1 MVIIKSVSGFPP
13 RNKRFPPGLKARSVR
28 TSSSEMSS
36 AEPSP
41 SAAILRAP
49 AQPLWLAVAKRLG
62 LGLGFG
68 LLVALVFVV
77 LDHRKAN
84 SVVDVC
90 VEARSVLMYYRAEK
104 DAWPKDF
111 DLAAPGEPFA
121 GFKLGALAAAV
132 ARCEVPGRWTFEAK
146 SAAGFP
152 AVVFTPAEP
161 GRSYA
166 RVFAVADG
174 WLDDGR
180 ADAGELRVGETA
192 AYFRLSAE

>member
-1 MVIIKSVSGFPP
+1 
-13 RNKRFPPGLKARSVR
+13 
-28 TSSSEMSS
+28 MSS
-36 AEPSP
+36 AESPSP
-41 SAAILRAP
+41 AAILRAP
-49 AQPLWLAVAKRLG
+49 AQPLWLAVAQRLG
-62 LGLGFG
+62 LGLVFG

-90 VEARSVLMYYRAEK
+90 VEARSVLLYYKAEK
-104 DAWPKDF
+104 DVWPKDF

-132 ARCEVPGRWTFEAK
+132 AKCEVPGQWTFAAK

-161 GRSYA
+161 GRSYE
-166 RVFAVADG
+166 RVFTVADG
-174 WLDDGR
+174 WFDDGR

-192 AYFRLSAE
+192 AYLRLSGE